1 MKTIRLLLLSALLIL
16 SITCNPSNT
25 EWTDPVS
32 GTKYDFTALRK
43 SPE

>member
-1 MKTIRLLLLSALLIL
+1 MKTNRLILLFSFLIL
-16 SITCNPSNT
+16 SISCNPSAT